1 MRISDWSSDVCS
13 SDLRLH
19 AAANDIDLAAIFTI
33 HGFCARVLREHALE
47 VGQAFDVPELLTS
60 DTALHE
66 AIAADLWRWHGSTAD
81 AADDIVALWPG
92 GPQRSEEH
100 TSELQSLMRI
110 SYAVFCLKTKTEM
123 DTQSTD
129 RDMQSAGLNSP
140 DKC

>member
-13 SDLRLH
+13 SDL
-19 AAANDIDLAAIFTI
+19 NDIDLAAIFTI

-81 AADDIVALWPG
+81 AADDIVAL
-92 GPQRSEEH
+92 RSEGRSVGKEGVR
-100 TSELQSLMRI
+100 TCRSR
-110 SYAVFCLKTKTEM
+110 V
-123 DTQSTD
+123 
-129 RDMQSAGLNSP
+129 
-140 DKC
+140 

>member
-13 SDLRLH
+13 SDLDVSPEAVLTRAVLDAHLASGTETSDALRRRLR

-66 AIAADLWRWHGSTAD
+66 AIAADLWRWPGRTD
-81 AADDIVALWPG
+81 APAEARKSAVEGKRVAVRVDPG
-92 GPQRSEEH
+92 GCR
-100 TSELQSLMRI
+100 L
-110 SYAVFCLKTKTEM
+110 
-123 DTQSTD
+123 
-129 RDMQSAGLNSP
+129 
-140 DKC
+140 